1 MRRSNLDTIAAAH
14 IRQLQALRTEARA
27 LESQL
32 RSKRGNREDIRRD
45 LFAVRSILSEVLS

>member
-14 IRQLQALRTEARA
+14 IAQLQSLRTEARA

-32 RSKRGNREDIRRD
+32 RSKRGNRDDIKRD
-45 LFAVRSILSEVLS
+45 LFAVRSIIVEVLS

>member
-1 MRRSNLDTIAAAH
+1 MRASNLDRIAADRIA
-14 IRQLQALRTEARA
+14 QLRTLRTEAKA

-32 RSKRGNREDIRRD
+32 RSKRGNREHTKRE